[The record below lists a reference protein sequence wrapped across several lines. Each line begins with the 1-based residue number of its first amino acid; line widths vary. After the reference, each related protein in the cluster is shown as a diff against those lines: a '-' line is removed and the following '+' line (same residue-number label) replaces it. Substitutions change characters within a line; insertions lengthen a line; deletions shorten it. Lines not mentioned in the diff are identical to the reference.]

1 MDADSEL
8 AEKQSYLRTEILEK
22 GFSPEDFLVFLEQQG
37 EGKTDLE
44 NWEFEALKKI
54 VAVFQN
60 KEKKEQPLIVDP
72 YNSDPITEVSKPR
85 ETINNDFPPLPI
97 QPINIYKEE
106 SIHQSVNVVNNMY
119 PDFPEEE
126 EIKNRYSMSKSV
138 MIKPSSQDNNQENK
152 IQIKQESISC
162 YRLEN
167 NQFTEM
173 DDLSFKISKVL
184 KISKSFFGTS
194 ECQYE
199 ITIMPTNTKI
209 KRKLKDFIWLVN
221 MLSNYFPEALI
232 PPLPPNHVGL
242 KDDSPKTVLYL
253 TFFLNAIGKIKL
265 LRTSKV
271 FEAFITLSEIDFK
284 RSKSQFEHE
293 PYPRSLNTRIN
304 LEGFI
309 DISVDYEAKTKLAL
323 CELTKKNEFFIKLD
337 KSFDK
342 LIYQF
347 EQISQTFSEISK
359 EFTYLKTAYLED
371 PTLVKGFQHF
381 SEITDTWSKGYLS
394 QKKFFKED
402 MKYYFKYM
410 QKEIKS
416 AEPLFKKFKESE
428 QAFDNQAKRMQ
439 SITSNRRKEELL
451 FEGLKRAFGF
461 YMKIFQK
468 EYDLLL
474 ERQRNRMKG
483 HLLKLYGNKEKY
495 LADYETFVK
504 LLKMEL

>member
-1 MDADSEL
+1 MDADIEL
-8 AEKQSYLRTEILEK
+8 VKKQSYLRKEVLEK
-22 GFSPEDFLVFLEQQG
+22 GFSPEDFLNFLEQQG

-44 NWEFEALKKI
+44 NWEFEDLKKI
-54 VAVFQN
+54 VAIFQN
-60 KEKKEQPLIVDP
+60 KEKGQQPLIVDP
-72 YNSDPITEVSKPR
+72 YNSEPITEVSKPR

-97 QPINIYKEE
+97 QPINTYTDE
-106 SIHQSVNVVNNMY
+106 SIHQSVNVVNNIY
-119 PDFPEEE
+119 PDFQEED
-126 EIKNRYSMSKSV
+126 IKNRSSMSKSV
-138 MIKPSSQDNNQENK
+138 MIKSSNQDSNPENK
-152 IQIKQESISC
+152 IKIKQETIAC
-162 YRLEN
+162 YRLESN
-167 NQFTEM
+167 KFTEM
-173 DDLSFKISKVL
+173 DNLSFKILKVI
-184 KISKSFFGTS
+184 KTSKSFFGSS

-199 ITIMPTNTKI
+199 IAIMPIDTTI

-242 KDDSPKTVLYL
+242 KDDSPKTILYL

-284 RSKSQFEHE
+284 RSKSKFESE
-293 PYPRSLNTRIN
+293 PYPKSINTRIN
-304 LEGFI
+304 LEGYV
-309 DISVDYEAKTKLAL
+309 DLSVDYEAKTKLAL

-342 LIYQF
+342 LIDQF

-371 PTLVKGFQHF
+371 PNLVRGFQHF

-394 QKKFFKED
+394 QKEFFKED

-428 QAFDNQAKRMQ
+428 QAFDNQSKKMQ
-439 SITSNRRKEELL
+439 NITSNRKKEEYI
-451 FEGLKRAFGF
+451 FDGLKKAFGF

-483 HLLKLYGNKEKY
+483 HLVKLYGNKDKY